1 MVLFLGGFGY
11 LIFTNDPIVEQE
23 YDTGNEKTTLLIRTH
38 TNTGEKDYIY
48 GVTDGV
54 GAIKKP

>member
-11 LIFTNDPIVEQE
+11 LILFNDPITEQE
-23 YDTGNEKTTLLIRTH
+23 YDTGNPRTTLIVRTH

-48 GVTDGV
+48 GVVDGV
-54 GAIKKP
+54 GNVNP